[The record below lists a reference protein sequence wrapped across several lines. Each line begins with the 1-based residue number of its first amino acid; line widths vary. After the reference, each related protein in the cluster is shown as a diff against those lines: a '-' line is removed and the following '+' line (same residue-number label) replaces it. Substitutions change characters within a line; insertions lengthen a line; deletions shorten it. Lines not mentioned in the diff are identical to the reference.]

1 MSEPTVEFDPAS
13 LVGYFDEHLGVEI
26 LAAPR
31 WEGGRWV
38 ALVNYCGM
46 LALAE
51 ISIKVKGR
59 PS

>member
-31 WEGGRWV
+31 
-38 ALVNYCGM
+38 
-46 LALAE
+46 
-51 ISIKVKGR
+51 
-59 PS
+59 